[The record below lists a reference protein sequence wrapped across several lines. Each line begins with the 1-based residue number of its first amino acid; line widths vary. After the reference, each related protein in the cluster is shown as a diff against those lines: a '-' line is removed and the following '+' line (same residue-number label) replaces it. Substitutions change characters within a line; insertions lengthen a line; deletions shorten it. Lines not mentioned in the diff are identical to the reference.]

1 MKEFED
7 LKLDDI
13 WDLFLSYDVCS
24 EETLRVVTS
33 INGYSLQTM
42 KDILFATTGLRNL
55 EQFINEFGISPE
67 INPELFDDDY
77 ISEDEEY

>member
-7 LKLDDI
+7 LKLDNI

>member
-7 LKLDDI
+7 LKLDNI

-24 EETLRVVTS
+24 EETLRVVTA

-55 EQFINEFGISPE
+55 EQFINEFSISPE

>member
-7 LKLDDI
+7 LKLDSI

>member
-7 LKLDDI
+7 LKLDNI
-13 WDLFLSYDVCS
+13 WDLFLSYDVCA
-24 EETLRVVTS
+24 EETLRIVTA

-42 KDILFATTGLRNL
+42 KAILFATTGLRNL